1 MEELHIDAI
10 QGTGTTIGKLFEEW
24 KGTHPRA
31 HIKQLHYSTFHTDC
45 YTDVRA
51 VGMINSVLIEYTE
64 ES

>member
-24 KGTHPRA
+24 KISHPRA
-31 HIKQLHYSTFHTDC
+31 HVKQLHYSTC
-45 YTDVRA
+45 YVNRY
-51 VGMINSVLIEYTE
+51 VNPGQGVKNSVLIEYTE